1 MKDTAIEW
9 FFIQLTEIDYG
20 CINKT
25 FLQNDNTLAGYKLRE
40 LFEQAKEM
48 EREQIMD
55 AHYAPKYGCF
65 SKDYYNKTFKSE

>member
-9 FFIQLTEIDYG
+9 LIKEIEEKYNFRFGNFYWAEIQ
-20 CINKT
+20 
-25 FLQNDNTLAGYKLRE
+25 
-40 LFEQAKEM
+40 QAKEM

-55 AHYAPKYGCF
+55 AHYALKYGCF